1 MTDLNRLV
9 TQQALVL
16 SYADTAR
23 IVAFASLLLA
33 PLAFILK
40 RPKSPAMVAGE

>member
-1 MTDLNRLV
+1 V
-9 TQQALVL
+9 SQQAAVL

-23 IVAFASLLLA
+23 FVAICSLLLA

-40 RPKSPAMVAGE
+40 RPQGPAVVAGE